1 MAASSLLI
9 VVTFLAGNSWGPQV
23 TTQRLPNTEICRTAM
38 NAVAKS
44 IAYAAKSNING
55 EVKIENN
62 HHGELHVTAGVNQR
76 LIANLSCN

>member
-1 MAASSLLI
+1 
-9 VVTFLAGNSWGPQV
+9 
-23 TTQRLPNTEICRTAM
+23 M

-55 EVKIENN
+55 EVKIQNN